1 MSLIGLGAVP
11 RPSELF
17 YNKLMEHGVKNME
30 NRKEWPLTVLKDVLT
45 ELMAETPAD
54 LIAKE
59 LWCNA
64 VSANQWWQ
72 VVKRYSYSVAVMSII
87 GELLLFLSTIRTI

>member
-1 MSLIGLGAVP
+1 MP

-87 GELLLFLSTIRTI
+87 GELLLFLSTIRRI